1 MSSAAVTSGVVI
13 SVVGIAGWNPLY
25 GNGLCCYNIRHSNR
39 GYIDILFLPGGV
51 SGNRYCRCRCYL
63 YRRRYCRMAGL
74 NPQSYNSLVPIYHI
88 LMSVILK
95 VYFYRAV

>member
-13 SVVGIAGWNPLY
+13 SVVGIAGWNSLH
-25 GNGLCCYNIRHSNR
+25 GSGLCRYSIRHSNR
-39 GYIDILFLPGGV
+39 GYTDILFFSGGV
-51 SGNRYCRCRCYL
+51 SGNHYCRCRCYL

-74 NPQSYNSLVPIYHI
+74 NPQSYNSLVLIYYI